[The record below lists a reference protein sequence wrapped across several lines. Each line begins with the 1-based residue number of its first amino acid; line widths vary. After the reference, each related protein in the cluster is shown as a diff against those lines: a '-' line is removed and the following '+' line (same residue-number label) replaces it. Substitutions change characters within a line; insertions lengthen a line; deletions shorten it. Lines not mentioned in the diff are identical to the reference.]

1 MSYIE
6 DSNEKSE
13 EVELKS
19 KYQKEKKNFIEEDK
33 TIEALQLSIQR
44 LSKKIEED
52 KINLRIL
59 QERHIK
65 KQSEYNQLAG
75 KPIIKSKEQRLEEI
89 KEKMQKLKNHQI
101 FDPNYGK
108 KDPHLQP
115 DDETK
120 IIQKNTDKRKIELD
134 NLIDNINKQVLFNKK
149 LSQEIEEI
157 RKEKARI
164 NEKLERKEKAR
175 INEKL
180 EKIDEENNKIEEE
193 LENLKSKNTRIY
205 SKIQFKELGKVRE
218 KGKTIETQFLEK
230 RDYLENKYHKVIEAN
245 IKREKD
251 HKNDLRKIRLKN
263 AIFADKARKKGGNRS
278 MTTNG
283 IKIEDQEELH
293 DRMPILDLLID
304 KWKYNIKYKRSMLD
318 KYIKYSNEI
327 RISFDKLLEYLGL
340 EKLDKLPE
348 IYTKNEQQMTAI
360 ESYLSSISTEV
371 DALNE
376 QKSLLEKQIVILT
389 QTQEVDKE
397 ERINLIEER
406 KAKIQLLKKLN
417 DDLEENI
424 IRKKRIFKE
433 LEQPTFDFLKK
444 MQTTYLTDF
453 VVNKNNVESNTK
465 LNENNVI
472 NFLGTV
478 YCYCQLI
485 RDFDENVKY
494 SQANKTQDTDANKN
508 LDLLKKDIRLKLSKI
523 NYNNCVNDN
532 IHSSINNVVKHGN
545 AFDETIRRLANVIV
559 NQVNNTG
566 DYSLNNISSLNTN
579 NVSS

>member
-13 EVELKS
+13 EADFKNNN
-19 KYQKEKKNFIEEDK
+19 KNEKKNFIEEDK
-33 TIEALQLSIQR
+33 TIETLQLSIQR
-44 LSKKIEED
+44 LNKKIEED

-75 KPIIKSKEQRLEEI
+75 KPIIKSKEQKLEEI
-89 KEKMQKLKNHQI
+89 KAKMEKLKNHQI

-115 DDETK
+115 DDETRM
-120 IIQKNTDKRKIELD
+120 IQKNTDKRKIELD
-134 NLIDNINKQVLFNKK
+134 NLIDNINKQILFNTK
-149 LSQEIEEI
+149 LSREIEEI

-164 NEKLERKEKAR
+164 T
-175 INEKL
+175 EKL
-180 EKIDEENNKIEEE
+180 EKIDQENKKIEGE
-193 LENLKSKNTRIY
+193 LEYLKKKNTRIY
-205 SKIQFKELGKVRE
+205 SKIQFKELRKVTDR
-218 KGKTIETQFLEK
+218 GRTIETQFLEK

-245 IKREKD
+245 IRREKE
-251 HKNDLRKIRLKN
+251 HKNDLSKIRLKN

-283 IKIEDQEELH
+283 IKIEDQEEIH

-304 KWKYNIKYKRSMLD
+304 KWRYIIKYKRSMLD
-318 KYIKYSNEI
+318 RYIKYSSDI

-340 EKLDKLPE
+340 EKLDGLPE
-348 IYTKNEQQMTAI
+348 IYSKNEQQMSEI
-360 ESYLSSISTEV
+360 ESYLSTISTEV
-371 DALNE
+371 DALKE
-376 QKSLLEKQIVILT
+376 QKSLLERQIVVLT

-397 ERINLIEER
+397 EKINLIEER
-406 KAKIQLLKKLN
+406 TAKIQLLKKLN

-424 IRKKRIFKE
+424 NRRKRIFKE

-444 MQTTYLTDF
+444 MQSTYLTDF
-453 VVNKNNVESNTK
+453 VVNKNNVENTTK
-465 LNENNVI
+465 LNESNII

-494 SQANKTQDTDANKN
+494 NQENKARENSDANKS
-508 LDLLKKDIRLKLSKI
+508 LELLKKDIKLKLSKI

-545 AFDETIRRLANVIV
+545 DFDETIRRLANVIV

>member
-164 NEKLERKEKAR
+164 NEKLE
-175 INEKL
+175 
-180 EKIDEENNKIEEE
+180 KIDEENNKIEEE

-218 KGKTIETQFLEK
+218 KGKTIETKFLEK

-545 AFDETIRRLANVIV
+545 ACDETIRRLANVIF

>member
-157 RKEKARI
+157 
-164 NEKLERKEKAR
+164 RKEKAR

-545 AFDETIRRLANVIV
+545 AFDDTIRRLANVIV

>member
-19 KYQKEKKNFIEEDK
+19 EYQKEKKNFIEEDK

-164 NEKLERKEKAR
+164 NEKLE
-175 INEKL
+175 
-180 EKIDEENNKIEEE
+180 KIDEENNKIEEE

-218 KGKTIETQFLEK
+218 KGKTIETKFLEK

-376 QKSLLEKQIVILT
+376 QKSLLEKQIVILI

>member
-13 EVELKS
+13 ETDFKNNN
-19 KYQKEKKNFIEEDK
+19 KNEKKNFIEEDK
-33 TIEALQLSIQR
+33 TIETLQLSIQR
-44 LSKKIEED
+44 LNKKIEED

-75 KPIIKSKEQRLEEI
+75 KPIIKSKEQKLEEI
-89 KEKMQKLKNHQI
+89 KAKMEKLKNHQI

-115 DDETK
+115 DDETRM
-120 IIQKNTDKRKIELD
+120 IQKNTDKRKIELD
-134 NLIDNINKQVLFNKK
+134 NLIDNINKQILFNTK
-149 LSQEIEEI
+149 LSREIEEI

-164 NEKLERKEKAR
+164 T
-175 INEKL
+175 EKL
-180 EKIDEENNKIEEE
+180 EKIDQENKKIEGE
-193 LENLKSKNTRIY
+193 LEYLKKKNTRIY
-205 SKIQFKELGKVRE
+205 SKIQFKELRKVTDR
-218 KGKTIETQFLEK
+218 GRTIETQFLEK

-245 IKREKD
+245 IRREKE
-251 HKNDLRKIRLKN
+251 HKNDLSKIRLKN

-283 IKIEDQEELH
+283 IKIEDQEEIH

-304 KWKYNIKYKRSMLD
+304 KWRYIIKYKRSMLD
-318 KYIKYSNEI
+318 RYIKYSSDI

-340 EKLDKLPE
+340 EKLDGLPE
-348 IYTKNEQQMTAI
+348 IYSKNEQQMSEI
-360 ESYLSSISTEV
+360 ESYLSTISTEV
-371 DALNE
+371 DALKE
-376 QKSLLEKQIVILT
+376 QKSLLERQIVVLT

-397 ERINLIEER
+397 EKINLIEER
-406 KAKIQLLKKLN
+406 TAKIQLLKKLN

-424 IRKKRIFKE
+424 NRRKRIFKE

-444 MQTTYLTDF
+444 MQSTYLTDF
-453 VVNKNNVESNTK
+453 VVNKNNVENTTK
-465 LNENNVI
+465 LNESNII

-494 SQANKTQDTDANKN
+494 NQENKARENSDANKS
-508 LDLLKKDIRLKLSKI
+508 LELLKKDIKLKLSKI

-545 AFDETIRRLANVIV
+545 DFDETIRRLANVIV

>member
-13 EVELKS
+13 ETDFKNNN
-19 KYQKEKKNFIEEDK
+19 KNEKKNFIEEDK
-33 TIEALQLSIQR
+33 TIETLQLSIQR
-44 LSKKIEED
+44 LNKKIEED

-75 KPIIKSKEQRLEEI
+75 KPIIKSKEQKLEEI
-89 KEKMQKLKNHQI
+89 KAKMEKLKNHQI

-115 DDETK
+115 DDETRM
-120 IIQKNTDKRKIELD
+120 IQKNTDKRKIELD
-134 NLIDNINKQVLFNKK
+134 NLIDNINKQILFNTK
-149 LSQEIEEI
+149 LSREIEEI

-164 NEKLERKEKAR
+164 T
-175 INEKL
+175 EKL
-180 EKIDEENNKIEEE
+180 EKIDQENKKIEGE
-193 LENLKSKNTRIY
+193 LEYLKKKNTRIY
-205 SKIQFKELGKVRE
+205 SKIQFKELRKVTDR
-218 KGKTIETQFLEK
+218 GRTIETQFLEK

-245 IKREKD
+245 IRREKE
-251 HKNDLRKIRLKN
+251 HKNDLSKIRLKN

-283 IKIEDQEELH
+283 IKIEDQEEIH

-304 KWKYNIKYKRSMLD
+304 KWRYIIKYKRSMLD
-318 KYIKYSNEI
+318 RYIKYSSDI

-340 EKLDKLPE
+340 EKLDGLPE
-348 IYTKNEQQMTAI
+348 IYSKNEQQMSEI
-360 ESYLSSISTEV
+360 ESYLSTISTEV
-371 DALNE
+371 DALKE
-376 QKSLLEKQIVILT
+376 QKSLLERQIVVLT

-397 ERINLIEER
+397 EKINLIEER
-406 KAKIQLLKKLN
+406 TAKIQLLKKLN

-424 IRKKRIFKE
+424 NRRKRIFKE

-444 MQTTYLTDF
+444 MQSTYLTDF
-453 VVNKNNVESNTK
+453 VVNKNNVENTTK
-465 LNENNVI
+465 LNESNII

-494 SQANKTQDTDANKN
+494 NQENKARENSDANKS
-508 LDLLKKDIRLKLSKI
+508 LELLKKDIKLKLSKI

-532 IHSSINNVVKHGN
+532 IHSSINSVVKHGN
-545 AFDETIRRLANVIV
+545 DFDETIRRLANVIV